1 MALKLNPE
9 ARAVYRD
16 ITSQIKSRLVL
27 KESSDYLEN
36 FSPTNNRGGEILKR
50 QEYLREALRRVK
62 PGGLKELIKR
72 VRFIRFTRDYL
83 HDRVLIV
90 DESEVETARKLGLC
104 DVTTNPE
111 EAEGYPLVLSTIG
124 YGIDVELLPSQ
135 VAPELYVL
143 PLWENRETLKALEEI
158 GKLTGEGSVAGEILK
173 YLAPFGKVV
182 EKEKLLGGSLD
193 ELIAE
198 KERELNERI
207 EEKLEKFSL
216 TLTGRDLVKFLNE
229 LREGNYEAIFS
240 HFREIEGEILDM
252 INEAEGELSKVLGLH
267 VELFSREELYPVR
280 IPPEVVEGLRTEL
293 ERELK
298 VEVYMKAREIA
309 EKVRPLLPKLREE
322 LSKIRE
328 LDFLQAVKAFTE
340 GFTFPEI
347 AESGIAFLNGRH
359 LFIENPQ
366 PVSYVVGGEKP
377 KWFDVP
383 GAENVRGGENVV
395 ILTGANS
402 GGKTSLLELITQV
415 SILAH
420 MGFPVPAERAR
431 VGVLDEL
438 FFFRRKRSVYGA
450 GAFETALR
458 SFVRSLR
465 GKGNKL
471 ILIDE
476 FEAITEPGA
485 AVKIIGELLKVAH
498 EKGFHVVIVSHL
510 GEDLK
515 KELPFARVDGIEAK
529 GLDENLNLIVDRQPV
544 FGRLGR
550 STPEL
555 IVERLARKARGAEKE
570 IYERVLRKFRE
581 S

>member
-9 ARAVYRD
+9 ARAVYRE
-16 ITSQIKSRLVL
+16 ITSQIKSRLVF
-27 KESSDYLEN
+27 KESFEYLEN
-36 FSPTNNRGGEILKR
+36 FSPTNNREEILKR
-50 QEYLREALRRVK
+50 QEYLRKALERVK
-62 PGGLKELIKR
+62 PGLRDLIAR
-72 VRFIRFTRDYL
+72 VRLIRFTRDYL

-111 EAEGYPLVLSTIG
+111 GAEGYPLVLSTIG

-173 YLAPFGKVV
+173 HLAPFGEVV
-182 EKEKLLGGSLD
+182 EKEKLLGSLD

-216 TLTGRDLVKFLNE
+216 TLTGKDLVKFLNE

-280 IPPEVVEGLRTEL
+280 VPPEVVEGLRTEL
-293 ERELK
+293 ERELE

-309 EKVRPLLPKLREE
+309 EKVRPLLPRLKEE

-340 GFTFPEI
+340 SFSFPEI

-366 PVSYVVGGEKP
+366 PVSYVVGEKP

-383 GAENVRGGENVV
+383 SAENVRGENVV

-465 GKGNKL
+465 GNGNKL

-555 IVERLARKARGAEKE
+555 IVERLARKARSAEKE
-570 IYERVLRKFRE
+570 IYERVLGKFR
-581 S
+581 

>member
-16 ITSQIKSRLVL
+16 IASQIKSRLVL
-27 KESSDYLEN
+27 KESSEYLEN
-36 FSPTNNRGGEILKR
+36 FSPTNDRGEILKR
-50 QEYLREALRRVK
+50 QEYLREALKRVK
-62 PGGLKELIKR
+62 PGIRELIER
-72 VRFIRFTRDYL
+72 ARPIRFTRDYL
-83 HDRVLIV
+83 HDRVLLV
-90 DESEVETARKLGLC
+90 DESELEAARRLGLC

-135 VAPELYVL
+135 VAPELYII

-158 GKLTGEGSVAGEILK
+158 GELTGEGSVAGEILEH
-173 YLAPFGKVV
+173 LAPFGEVV
-182 EKEKLLGGSLD
+182 EKEKLLGSLD

-198 KERELNERI
+198 KERALNERI

-252 INEAEGELSKVLGLH
+252 INEAESELSKVLGLH

-280 IPPEVVEGLRTEL
+280 VPPEVVESLRTEL

-298 VEVYMKAREIA
+298 VEVYMKARGIA

-347 AESGIAFLNGRH
+347 AERGIAFLNGQH

-366 PVSYVVGGEKP
+366 PVSYIVGEKSE
-377 KWFDVP
+377 WFNVP
-383 GAENVRGGENVV
+383 DAENVMGENVV

-402 GGKTSLLELITQV
+402 GGKTSLLELITQI

-498 EKGFHVVIVSHL
+498 DKGFHVVIVSHL

-570 IYERVLRKFRE
+570 IYKRILRKFR
-581 S
+581 

>member
-36 FSPTNNRGGEILKR
+36 FSPTNDRGEILKR

-62 PGGLKELIKR
+62 PGLKELIKR

-90 DESEVETARKLGLC
+90 DESEVETAIKLGLC

-158 GKLTGEGSVAGEILK
+158 GKLTGEGSVAGEILEH
-173 YLAPFGKVV
+173 LSPFGEVV
-182 EKEKLLGGSLD
+182 EKEKLLGSLD

-252 INEAEGELSKVLGLH
+252 INEAESELSKVLGLH

-340 GFTFPEI
+340 GFHF
-347 AESGIAFLNGRH
+347 SRD
-359 LFIENPQ
+359 
-366 PVSYVVGGEKP
+366 SRKR
-377 KWFDVP
+377 D
-383 GAENVRGGENVV
+383 
-395 ILTGANS
+395 
-402 GGKTSLLELITQV
+402 SL
-415 SILAH
+415 
-420 MGFPVPAERAR
+420 PERAAPLHR
-431 VGVLDEL
+431 EPA
-438 FFFRRKRSVYGA
+438 A
-450 GAFETALR
+450 G
-458 SFVRSLR
+458 
-465 GKGNKL
+465 
-471 ILIDE
+471 
-476 FEAITEPGA
+476 
-485 AVKIIGELLKVAH
+485 
-498 EKGFHVVIVSHL
+498 
-510 GEDLK
+510 
-515 KELPFARVDGIEAK
+515 
-529 GLDENLNLIVDRQPV
+529 
-544 FGRLGR
+544 
-550 STPEL
+550 
-555 IVERLARKARGAEKE
+555 
-570 IYERVLRKFRE
+570 
-581 S
+581 